1 MSTRMTFKSRATKK
15 LKPSAVKVHMSFYT
29 EGKKQEEV
37 VSELSEKLN
46 KAKDFITTFKSYKAN
61 SYTQTKMDTIKDT
74 VHKKNYKTEVRGYRC
89 SASAYATLEYGE
101 TAVEDLLT
109 IINMSIEKNIKLNYE
124 FIVDPNL
131 VMETYDDLMA
141 EAINLGYAK
150 VNKIVTNSI
159 PFNGKS
165 VEITEVLSSNVN
177 LESPQA
183 QEFERAPSFANRAP
197 VMMDS
202 LKETRSSATKGKSFF
217 GSDKNV
223 ATSEEEEEV
232 YVPERVITADMIEAM
247 FNAESKAVCEVSLQY
262 EIG

>member
-1 MSTRMTFKSRATKK
+1 MSTRMTFKSRASKK
-15 LKPSAVKVHMSFYT
+15 LKPSAVKVHMMFLT

-74 VHKKNYKTEVRGYRC
+74 VHKKNYKTEIKGYRC

-109 IINMSIEKNIKLNYE
+109 IINMSLEKNIKLNYE

-131 VMETYDDLMA
+131 VMETYDELMA

-150 VNKIVTNSI
+150 VNKIVKNSI

-197 VMMDS
+197 MMDT
-202 LKETRSSATKGKSFF
+202 LKRTRSAEKGRGFF
-217 GSDKNV
+217 SSDKI
-223 ATSEEEEEV
+223 AASSADEEEV
-232 YVPERVITADMIEAM
+232 YVPERVITADMIEAL

>member
-1 MSTRMTFKSRATKK
+1 MTRMTFKSKATKK
-15 LKPSAVKVHMSFYT
+15 LKPSAVKVHMSFHT

-46 KAKDFITTFKSYKAN
+46 KAKEFITNFKSYKNN
-61 SYTQTKMDTIKDT
+61 SYVQTKMDTIKDT
-74 VHKKNYKTEVRGYRC
+74 VQKKNYKTEIRGYRC
-89 SASAYATLEYGE
+89 SASCYAVLEYGE

-109 IINMSIEKNIKLNYE
+109 IINMCIEKNIQLNYE
-124 FIVDPNL
+124 FTVSENL
-131 VMETYDDLMA
+131 VLETYDELMA
-141 EAINLGYAK
+141 TAINNGYEK
-150 VNKIVTNSI
+150 VNKIVQNSI
-159 PFNGKS
+159 PFKGKT

-183 QEFERAPSFANRAP
+183 QEFERAPSFSNRAP

-202 LKETRSSATKGKSFF
+202 LKMTRSSAKSRGFF
-217 GSDKNV
+217 GADKAL
-223 ATSEEEEEV
+223 ATPEEEEV

-262 EIG
+262 EVK